1 MYRLKQGNS
10 ARLRDHHIGLLH
22 IAVHLIGI
30 TDHLDILVF
39 PVKLFVDFLIFPC
52 DHRNPDVAGV
62 VEFLV
67 EFIALRQDSE
77 TAAHDQDVLLPICLF
92 RPLFPVI
99 EFRSDRDSV
108 DVNLR
113 FLYALFRQLRPHHA
127 VGNEVAVCGAVD
139 PLGMAADVRNAR
151 NQRHSA
157 ARDRLIP
164 GHNLGTEGQR

>member
-1 MYRLKQGNS
+1 MNRLKQGDS

-22 IAVHLIGI
+22 IAVHLVGKP
-30 TDHLDILVF
+30 DHIDILVF
-39 PVKLFVDFLIFPC
+39 PVKLLIDFLILSR
-52 DHRNPDVAGV
+52 DHRNPDVTGSV
-62 VEFLV
+62 QFLV
-67 EFIALRQDSE
+67 EFIAFRQNSE
-77 TAAHDQDVLLPICLF
+77 TAAHDQDVLLPIPLF

-99 EFRSDRDSV
+99 EFRPDRDSV

-151 NQRHSA
+151 Y
-157 ARDRLIP
+157 
-164 GHNLGTEGQR
+164 